1 MVYRKFFEILHDVM
15 AFLVLFEQILTKR
28 FTSHSE
34 FFIKY
39 DAFCLHIF
47 HFCVLSSDWEWIQNI
62 LVRDTILN

>member
-34 FFIKY
+34 SFIKY

-47 HFCVLSSDWEWIQNI
+47 AC
-62 LVRDTILN
+62 LVQDPEYFGEGYNFELG